1 MGKHTIR
8 VLFIVFS
15 LLFLST
21 RLNAAEP
28 RITDLSVSDNSNSL
42 VISFKV
48 NDAFTEDIEKAIM
61 SGIPTS
67 FLFTIEVYRA
77 RTMWRDE
84 RIGYLRFH
92 HTVEYD
98 NLKDQFNIRLE
109 EAGGKDVIVKDMG
122 SVREIMSDVKEVVS
136 MPLLSFSK
144 GGRYY
149 VRVRATLR
157 SIKLPFPFK
166 YVLFFV
172 SFWDFETS
180 WQTKG
185 FMVDNGKV
193 ILTGK

>member
-1 MGKHTIR
+1 MGKHIIR

-28 RITDLSVSDNSNSL
+28 RIIDLSVGDNSKSL
-42 VISFKV
+42 IISFKV
-48 NDAFTEDIEKAIM
+48 KDAFTEDIEKAIM
-61 SGIPTS
+61 SGIPTT

-77 RTMWRDE
+77 KTLWRDE
-84 RIGYLRFH
+84 RIGSLRFH

-98 NLKDQFNIRLE
+98 NLKDQFKIRLE
-109 EAGGKDVIVKDMG
+109 EGGGKEIVVKDMG
-122 SVREIMSDVKEVVS
+122 NVREIMSEVKEVVS
-136 MPLLSFSK
+136 TPLLSFSK

-149 VRVRATLR
+149 VRVKATLH

-180 WQTKG
+180 WQTKA
-185 FMVDNGKV
+185 FIVDNGKV
-193 ILTGK
+193 ILTEK